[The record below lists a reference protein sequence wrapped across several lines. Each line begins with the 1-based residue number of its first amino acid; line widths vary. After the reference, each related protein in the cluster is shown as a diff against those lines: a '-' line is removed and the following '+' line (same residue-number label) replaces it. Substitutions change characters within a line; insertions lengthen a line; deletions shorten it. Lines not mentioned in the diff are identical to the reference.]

1 MLLKSLEIQG
11 FKSFPDKTEI
21 LFTDGITAIVGP
33 NGSGKSNIA
42 DAVRWVLGEMSSKT
56 LRGVKMEDVIFDGT
70 QDRKPLGFAE
80 VSLTID
86 NSDGELPLEYNEI
99 TVTRRYYRSG
109 ESEYFINRAPVR
121 LKDINELFMDTG
133 LGKDGYSI
141 IGQGRIAE
149 ILSVKSEDRR
159 QIFEEAAGISKFR
172 YRKAETERKLQA
184 TEENLLRLRDI
195 LTELEDRVE
204 PLRIQSEK
212 AQKYLI
218 LRDER
223 RILEISV
230 WLDNIEK
237 IKQGIEKLEADC
249 KNAKN
254 LLADSE
260 TKLEAIERQ
269 IDKSYEATRQI
280 TVEIDNIR
288 NEIHQIEEKS
298 INLSSDIAILK
309 NDILHNNEGIAR
321 IEEEINQQGQ
331 QEQQIKLQIED
342 KKTQIEK
349 LENEKVNLEAQLNT
363 VIAEST
369 KLESA
374 SKEQAA
380 VIEEKSQQAM
390 ALSTKLTD
398 IKIAESSATANFE
411 ASNKRLNELDD
422 EKANKQES
430 LKALLDKKKETTDA
444 ITQKE
449 NKQKSLSNIINGY
462 SLKLKSRQE
471 KAVSMQKS
479 YDALNVEFMTANQKI
494 KMLTDMQ
501 RHFEGFS
508 GSVKAVMEE
517 YSRGGLKGIYGTV
530 SSVINV
536 SDENS
541 LAIETALGAAIQN
554 IVVDTENDAKAAI
567 YFLKS
572 KKAGRATFLPLSSV
586 NSSSVNEKDF
596 EKFEGFIGIGAKLV
610 EFDSKFSGVVNSL
623 LGRTIVV
630 DHIDNAIRM
639 AKATGYKYR
648 IVTSD
653 GQQVNAGGSLTGG
666 SSVKNAGILTRANE
680 IGRLKASV
688 EELEQKLDT
697 QAQSLKDIQ
706 AEVASLTASLDGA
719 NAENRVLDDE
729 LILERSELSHIEGLA
744 ADLQNELDNFENDRK
759 KLEEDTENLKKQGLQ
774 LRTEIAELE
783 TQEAKIQEAL
793 AQLTAGTNDIAA
805 QREQLNSGISQKRL
819 EILNVSK
826 DIEANKEAIIELN
839 NTLELQGKSNEAR
852 YAQIEQ
858 IKQNN
863 EQLNNQIIELEKQG
877 VTFAGEIKAKK
888 EQTQLLIK
896 QREDAEKQITVE
908 REREKA
914 EAEIKSKY
922 VAEVERL
929 EGKKANVQMECDGII
944 LKLWDEY
951 ELTVSDAQPF
961 RQELESVPK
970 ANKRISDIK
979 SEMKKMGD
987 VNLNAVEEYKTV
999 KERYD
1004 LLTAQISDI
1013 DTAKN
1018 ELLKIIT
1025 ELTSKMREI
1034 FTEQFKVINENFNQT
1049 FIELFGGGT
1058 AKLTLSDPTDVLTSG
1073 IEINVAP
1080 PGKIIKHLSALS
1092 GGEQAFVAI
1101 ALYFAILRVRPTPFC
1116 LLDEIEA
1123 ALDDVNVNRYAEY
1136 LRRLTNKTQFI
1147 TITHRRGTME
1157 EADRLY
1163 GVTMQEKGVSKLLT
1177 INVNEMVE
1185 KLNLN

>member
-1 MLLKSLEIQG
+1 MLLKCLEIQG

-86 NSDGELPLEYNEI
+86 NSDGVLPLDYNEI

-184 TEENLLRLRDI
+184 TEENLLRLKDI

-223 RILEISV
+223 RVLEISV

-237 IKQGIEKLEADC
+237 IKLGLEKLEADC

-260 TKLEAIERQ
+260 TKLEAIENQ

-280 TVEIDNIR
+280 TVDIDNIR
-288 NEIHQIEEKS
+288 NEIHLIEEKS
-298 INLSSDIAILK
+298 SNISSDIAILK
-309 NDILHNNEGIAR
+309 NDILHNNEGIVK

-331 QEQQIKLQIED
+331 QEQQIKTQIED
-342 KKTQIEK
+342 KKAQIVK
-349 LENEKVNLEAQLNT
+349 LESEKSDLEAQLNN
-363 VIAEST
+363 VIAQSV
-369 KLESA
+369 KLEDA
-374 SKEQAA
+374 SKEQTA
-380 VIEEKSQQAM
+380 VIEEKTQQAM
-390 ALSTKLTD
+390 NLSVKLTD
-398 IKIAESSATANFE
+398 TKIAESSTQANLE
-411 ASNKRLNELDD
+411 ASTNRLSELDT
-422 EKANKQES
+422 EKVNKQES
-430 LKALLDKKKETTDA
+430 LNQLCDKKKEIQSS

-449 NKQKSLSNIINGY
+449 NKQKALLNIINGY

-471 KAVSMQKS
+471 KAAAMQKS

-494 KMLTDMQ
+494 KMLSDMQ

-530 SSVINV
+530 SSIINV
-536 SDENS
+536 TDENS

-554 IVVDTENDAKAAI
+554 IVVETENDAKAAI
-567 YFLKS
+567 YYLKS
-572 KKAGRATFLPLSSV
+572 KKAGRATFLPLTSV
-586 NSSSVNEKDF
+586 KSTIANKNEF
-596 EKFEGFIGIGAKLV
+596 EKYDGFIGIGADLV
-610 EFDSKFSGVVNSL
+610 EYDSKFSGVVNSL
-623 LGRTIVV
+623 LGRTAVV

-680 IGRLKASV
+680 IGRLKSSV
-688 EELEQKLDT
+688 EELEQKLDI
-697 QAQSLKDIQ
+697 QAQALKDIQ
-706 AEVASLTASLDGA
+706 AEVASLTASLEGA
-719 NAENRVLDDE
+719 NAENRVLGDE
-729 LILERSELSHIEGLA
+729 LILNKSELTHTESLVS
-744 ADLQNELDNFENDRK
+744 DLQSELDNFENDRK
-759 KLEEDTENLKKQGLQ
+759 LLEQNNQELKNQSTKLKAEIEELEKQ
-774 LRTEIAELE
+774 EAEL
-783 TQEAKIQEAL
+783 QQVL
-793 AQLTAGTNDIAA
+793 AELTSGTNDIA
-805 QREQLNSGISQKRL
+805 QQKDVLNSGISQKRL

-826 DIEANKEAIIELN
+826 DIDSNKESIIELN

-858 IKQNN
+858 INISNQ
-863 EQLNNQIIELEKQG
+863 QLNNQITELEKQSIEYSS
-877 VTFAGEIKAKK
+877 EIEAKK
-888 EQTQLLIK
+888 EQTQALIK
-896 QREDAEKQITVE
+896 QREDAEKQITIE

-914 EAEIKSKY
+914 ESETKNKY

-929 EGKKANVQMECDGII
+929 EGKKANIQIECDGII

-961 RQELESVPK
+961 KQELESLPK

-1004 LLTAQISDI
+1004 LLTSQISDI

-1018 ELLKIIT
+1018 ELLKIIS
-1025 ELTSKMREI
+1025 ELTVKMRDI
-1034 FTEQFKVINENFNQT
+1034 FTQQFKVINENFNQT

-1101 ALYFAILRVRPTPFC
+1101 ALYFSILRVRPTPFC

-1136 LRRLTNKTQFI
+1136 LRRLTDKTQFI
-1147 TITHRRGTME
+1147 AITHRRGTME